1 MKVQNTLQVSIVKR
15 YFQESWRQQFT
26 SFPGGVGNY
35 INLPIYGGSLVY
47 TECFSIAKIPG
58 GYVTACGQGM
68 ETEEGKGV
76 KGDPRA
82 DWRGTAVAVSCCGKM
97 DWYRMENWGVGL
109 KENGKVLKTASSAY
123 EWISANPE
131 DPNSLLF
138 ISDEAFGFGFATYDL
153 SKLEQE

>member
-1 MKVQNTLQVSIVKR
+1 
-15 YFQESWRQQFT
+15 
-26 SFPGGVGNY
+26 
-35 INLPIYGGSLVY
+35 
-47 TECFSIAKIPG
+47 
-58 GYVTACGQGM
+58 M